1 MNQICV
7 SEDVTDRDGI
17 GIKQTQHVEVVR
29 IEDTVPTHAGSSMT
43 GEFPGTKPSLRV
55 PLQATESFHLRAAE
69 GWIGVGD
76 YAAAIERL
84 KKISPEWWTHPS
96 VLKVR
101 WQICVN
107 AKNWEAALDVAYT
120 LVRLDPKESL
130 GWSNLSYA
138 LHELKRT
145 AEARDNLL
153 RVVETF
159 SDNAAMRYNLAC
171 YESQLG
177 RTEEAKRWL
186 VEAFKLGDKRRMT
199 QMALTDSDLE
209 PLQEWITHVATSS
222 HLVLNNQRS
231 YPPRPVPQCG
241 ETVIPSS
248 QAA

>member
-7 SEDVTDRDGI
+7 SEDVMDRDGI

-29 IEDTVPTHAGSSMT
+29 IEDAVPTHAGSSMT
-43 GEFPGTKPSLRV
+43 GEFPGTKPSLSV
-55 PLQATESFHLRAAE
+55 PLQATDSFHLRAAE
-69 GWIGVGD
+69 GWIGLGD
-76 YAAAIERL
+76 YAAAIKQL
-84 KKISPEWWTHPS
+84 KKISPEWWTHPW

-107 AKNWEAALDVAYT
+107 AKNWKAALDVAYT

-186 VEAFKLGDKRRMT
+186 VETFKLGGKKRMT

-209 PLQEWITHVATSS
+209 PLREWITLVATSS
-222 HLVLNNQRS
+222 RLVLNNQRS
-231 YPPRPVPQCG
+231 YPPRLVPPCG
-241 ETVIPSS
+241 GTFIPSS

>member
-1 MNQICV
+1 VDQGVFQFDQTKYMIV
-7 SEDVTDRDGI
+7 
-17 GIKQTQHVEVVR
+17 KQMQHVEVVLM
-29 IEDTVPTHAGSSMT
+29 EDAAPTHAGSSMT
-43 GEFPGTKPSLRV
+43 GEPPETKPTLCF
-55 PLQATESFHLRAAE
+55 PLQETDSFHLRVAV
-69 GWIGVGD
+69 GWIGLGD
-76 YAAAIERL
+76 HAAASEQL
-84 KKISPEWWTHPS
+84 MKISPEQRTHPA

-101 WQICVN
+101 WQVCVN
-107 AKNWEAALDVAYT
+107 VKNWEAALDVAYT

-186 VEAFKLGDKRRMT
+186 VETFKLGDKRRMT
-199 QMALTDSDLE
+199 QMALTDSDLK
-209 PLQEWITHVATSS
+209 PLQEWITLVATSS
-222 HLVLNNQRS
+222 RLVLNNQRS
-231 YPPRPVPQCG
+231 YPPRPVPPCG

>member
-1 MNQICV
+1 MNQICG
-7 SEDVTDRDGI
+7 SEDVMDRDGI

-29 IEDTVPTHAGSSMT
+29 IEDTVPTHAGSSMK
-43 GEFPGTKPSLRV
+43 GEFSGTKPSLRV

-209 PLQEWITHVATSS
+209 PLQEWITLVATSS

-248 QAA
+248 